1 MSMLTIFL
9 ILAAVLIVGWFLLIA
24 LQPNSF
30 RVERSTSIFAPAG
43 TVFGNVNDL
52 HRWDAWSPWI
62 GIDANLQQTYEG
74 PPAGVGSVYS
84 WVGKK
89 TGAGR
94 MTILESRPSQ
104 LVKIKLEFFKPF
116 KATNTVDFT
125 FVPQGNQSTVT
136 WAMYGPK
143 NMIAKAMHM
152 MVSMDKMVGGM
163 FEQGL
168 AKLKA
173 VSEGAAK

>member
-1 MSMLTIFL
+1 MPMFIIFL
-9 ILAAVLIVGWFLLIA
+9 IIAAVIVVGFFLIIA
-24 LQPNSF
+24 MQSGSF
-30 RVERSTSIFAPAG
+30 RVERSTSISAPSA

-62 GIDANLQQTYEG
+62 GVDANLQQTYEG
-74 PPAGVGSVYS
+74 PSAGVGSVYS

-94 MTILESRPSQ
+94 MTIIESRSNQ

-125 FVPQGNQSTVT
+125 FQPQGNQSTVT

-152 MVSMDKMVGGM
+152 MVSMDKMVGGE

>member
-1 MSMLTIFL
+1 MPLFAIIL
-9 ILAAVLIVGWFLLIA
+9 IVAAVIVVCLLLLIA
-24 LQPNSF
+24 MQSGSF
-30 RVERSTSIFAPAG
+30 RVERSTSILAPAA
-43 TVFGNVNDL
+43 TVFSNVNDL

-74 PPAGVGSVYS
+74 PQAGVGSIYS
-84 WVGKK
+84 WIGKK

-104 LVKIKLEFFKPF
+104 FIKIKLEFFKPF
-116 KATNTVDFT
+116 KATNTVEFT

-152 MVSMDKMVGGM
+152 MVSMDKMVGGE
-163 FEQGL
+163 FARGL
-168 AKLKA
+168 AKLKT